1 MRILFIRHG
10 QTPANVAGIL
20 ETSVPGPGLTDL
32 GHRQAEAVAEALA
45 SEPISAIYVS
55 RLRRTHL
62 TAAPLAGRLGIE
74 PVEMPGLHEIEAGE
88 LEGRSDRS
96 AVRSYLGT
104 LAVWGDGDLDRA
116 MPGGPTGND
125 FFARFD
131 GDLERIATGRR
142 PDETV
147 AVVSHGAAIRVWCGG
162 RPVNVDPTFVT
173 LNELDN
179 TGVVVVSGSPADGW
193 VVESWMGEPLGGAA
207 LEDDSAADPT
217 GEPL

>member
-10 QTPANVAGIL
+10 QTPANVAGTL

-32 GHRQAEAVAEALA
+32 GHRQAEAVADALA
-45 SEPISAIYVS
+45 HEDISAIYVS
-55 RLRRTHL
+55 RLRRTHV
-62 TAAPLAGRLGIE
+62 TAAPLAKRLGVE
-74 PVEMPGLHEIEAGE
+74 PVEMPGLHEIEAGD
-88 LEGRSDRS
+88 LEGRSDRA

-104 LAVWGDGDLDRA
+104 LAVWGEGDLEHA

-131 GDLERIATGRR
+131 RDLARIALDHGAHA
-142 PDETV
+142 TV

-162 RPVNVDPTFVT
+162 RPVNVDPGFVT

-179 TGVVVVSGSPADGW
+179 TGVVVVSGSPDDGW
-193 VVESWMGEPLGGAA
+193 AVESWMGEPLGGAR
-207 LEDDSAADPT
+207 LEDESAADPT
-217 GEPL
+217 GDPL